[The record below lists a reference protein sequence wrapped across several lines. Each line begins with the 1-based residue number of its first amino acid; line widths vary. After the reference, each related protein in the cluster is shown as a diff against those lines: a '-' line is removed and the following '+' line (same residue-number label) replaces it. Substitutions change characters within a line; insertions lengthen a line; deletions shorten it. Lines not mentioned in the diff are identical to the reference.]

1 MSSVDPSAA
10 VDRFMTHLR
19 VERRLSPH
27 TLRAYAADIE
37 RYLDWAAREAVEP
50 LGPTHRQL
58 RGYLA
63 EMDAAQYARRTVA
76 RRLSALRSWFA
87 FLVEESLVD
96 TDPTIALA
104 TPKRPGKLPRILSA
118 EMLDALIA
126 APAAD
131 TPEGRRDRAVLE
143 LLYASGMRVG
153 ELSAL
158 DLGDVDFA
166 QQTVRIMGK
175 GSKERIVPLHRRA
188 LDTLT
193 DYMQHARPDLMRQE
207 SPALFL
213 SVRGN
218 RLSADAVRRL
228 LSHHATTAGVDLHVS
243 PHIIRHTFATHL
255 LDAGADLRTVQELLG
270 HVALST
276 TQIYTH
282 VGRKRLREVHRD
294 THPRA

>member
-1 MSSVDPSAA
+1 MSSVDPSQA

-37 RYLDWAAREAVEP
+37 RYLDWATRVAVEP

-58 RGYLA
+58 RSYLA
-63 EMDAAQYARRTVA
+63 EMDAAQYARRTIA

-87 FLVEESLVD
+87 FLVEEGLVD

-104 TPKRPGKLPRILSA
+104 TPKRPGRLPRILPT
-118 EMLDALIA
+118 EVLDALIA
-126 APAAD
+126 APATD
-131 TPEGRRDRAVLE
+131 TPEGKRDRAVLE

-166 QQTVRIMGK
+166 QQTVRVMGK

-193 DYMQHARPDLMRQE
+193 DYIRHSRPELMRQE
-207 SPALFL
+207 SSALFL

-228 LSHHATTAGVDLHVS
+228 LSRHVTSIGIDLHVS
-243 PHIIRHTFATHL
+243 PHIIRHAFATHL
-255 LDAGADLRTVQELLG
+255 LDGGADLRTVQELLG